1 MDEEDE
7 DAVSPHVRR
16 KLFSIQAAADPEE
29 EAEVAIQMLEM
40 AGESD
45 AGMTPV
51 GRLWS
56 QQRPLLSPTAPK
68 TERSMST
75 SEKLERL
82 STEEPE
88 QPRVVFSDYR
98 TSRLAAG
105 SEDSDSDD
113 GGSGGGVSGGPTQS
127 AANATSSKAT
137 PAAAVSSSY
146 KRSLSRAYSS
156 DFIATRER
164 KASASNCP
172 PCKASRNVGLEET
185 PALSNKATE
194 EISVNISEETQQP
207 LSPLSGS

>member
-1 MDEEDE
+1 M
-7 DAVSPHVRR
+7 
-16 KLFSIQAAADPEE
+16 
-29 EAEVAIQMLEM
+29 
-40 AGESD
+40 
-45 AGMTPV
+45 
-51 GRLWS
+51 
-56 QQRPLLSPTAPK
+56 
-68 TERSMST
+68 
-75 SEKLERL
+75 
-82 STEEPE
+82 
-88 QPRVVFSDYR
+88 VFSDYR

-113 GGSGGGVSGGPTQS
+113 GGGCGGGGQTQN
-127 AANATSSKAT
+127 AEDATSSKAT
-137 PAAAVSSSY
+137 PVAAVSSSY

-207 LSPLSGS
+207 LSPLSGC

>member
-1 MDEEDE
+1 
-7 DAVSPHVRR
+7 
-16 KLFSIQAAADPEE
+16 
-29 EAEVAIQMLEM
+29 
-40 AGESD
+40 
-45 AGMTPV
+45 
-51 GRLWS
+51 
-56 QQRPLLSPTAPK
+56 
-68 TERSMST
+68 MST

-113 GGSGGGVSGGPTQS
+113 GGGCGGGGQTQN
-127 AANATSSKAT
+127 AEDATSSKAT
-137 PAAAVSSSY
+137 PVAAVSSSY

-185 PALSNKATE
+185 PAQSNKATE
-194 EISVNISEETQQP
+194 EISVNISEETPTTSQP
-207 LSPLSGS
+207 SQRLLMMKTWSSSRINGGKSILSSFQNPPDEKPKPMLRA

>member
-1 MDEEDE
+1 MQNDN
-7 DAVSPHVRR
+7 
-16 KLFSIQAAADPEE
+16 LTLQAA
-29 EAEVAIQMLEM
+29 IQLLEI
-40 AGESD
+40 AGESNTE
-45 AGMTPV
+45 MTPV
-51 GRLWS
+51 SQLWS

-68 TERSMST
+68 TERSIST

-113 GGSGGGVSGGPTQS
+113 GGGCGGGGQTQN
-127 AANATSSKAT
+127 AEDATSSKAT
-137 PAAAVSSSY
+137 PVAAVSSSY

-207 LSPLSGS
+207 LSPLSGC

>member
-1 MDEEDE
+1 
-7 DAVSPHVRR
+7 
-16 KLFSIQAAADPEE
+16 
-29 EAEVAIQMLEM
+29 
-40 AGESD
+40 
-45 AGMTPV
+45 
-51 GRLWS
+51 
-56 QQRPLLSPTAPK
+56 
-68 TERSMST
+68 MST

-113 GGSGGGVSGGPTQS
+113 GGGCGSGGQTQN
-127 AANATSSKAT
+127 AEDATSSKAT
-137 PAAAVSSSY
+137 PVAAVSSSY

-172 PCKASRNVGLEET
+172 PCKASRNVGLEKT
-185 PALSNKATE
+185 PATKRRKRFPSIFRRKLNNLSALSAVADDENLVLIENKRRKVNTE
-194 EISVNISEETQQP
+194 LVPKPS
-207 LSPLSGS
+207 